1 MTPNTN
7 LTTGPIGRTLLMFSL
22 PVLGSNILQSLN
34 ASINSIWVG
43 HYLGEAALTA
53 TSNANIILFF
63 LLGVVFGIS
72 MANTIMVGQAVGARN
87 LGEAHRV
94 VGSSTTFFILLS
106 VLAAAM
112 GYVFTPEIL
121 GAMGTPAD
129 ATPLAIRYLRII
141 FLALPFMYF
150 YNFVMMTL
158 RGAGDSRTPF
168 YFMLLSVVLDIALN
182 PLLIFG
188 MGPIPPLG
196 IAGSAL
202 ATLVSQL
209 ISLAAMLAVLYRR
222 KHFLMLHR
230 GQLGYLKPDLAIL
243 RTLVAK
249 GLPMGLQMVVI
260 SSSAIVMMA
269 FVNRYGSQTAAAY
282 GVASQL
288 WTYVQMPALAV
299 GASVSSMV
307 AQNIG
312 AGRWD
317 RVSRITGMGLLFNL
331 LVTGTLVG
339 AIYQFNRHS
348 LGLFLPDDGVA
359 IGIAQHINAI
369 VLWSFI
375 LFGFTI
381 VLFGTVRATGAVMAP
396 LVVLFV
402 SMWVV
407 RLPFA
412 ALLGERLGA
421 DAIWWSFP
429 LGSIVSVVLAAAYYR
444 FGNWRASHIRPP
456 ATRAAGATV
465 PGAAAAARAG
475 GAAPVFAG
483 SDGSAEFLGQ
493 APDTSMG
500 TPCQDP
506 RPMIG
511 EVEGVEDSAMP
522 GRA

>member
-1 MTPNTN
+1 MKPDAR
-7 LTTGPIGRTLLMFSL
+7 LVTGPIGRTLLLFSL

-53 TSNANIILFF
+53 TSNANIVLFF

-72 MANTIMVGQAVGARN
+72 MANTIMIGQAVGARD
-87 LGEAHRV
+87 LEEARRV
-94 VGSSTTFFILLS
+94 VGTSTTFFVLLS
-106 VLAAAM
+106 VIAAAL
-112 GYVFTPEIL
+112 GYLFTPAIL
-121 GAMGTPAD
+121 SAMGTPAD
-129 ATPLAIRYLRII
+129 ARPLAIRYLRII

-168 YFMLLSVVLDIALN
+168 YFMLLSVVLDVALN

-188 MGPIPPLG
+188 LGPIPRMD

-202 ATLVSQL
+202 ATLIAQL
-209 ISLAAMLAVLYRR
+209 VSLAAMMWLLYRR
-222 KHFLMLHR
+222 KHFLTLHR
-230 GQLGYLKPDLAIL
+230 GQLRYLRPDLGIL
-243 RTLVAK
+243 RSLVAK

-269 FVNRYGSQTAAAY
+269 LVNQYGSQTAAAY

-307 AQNIG
+307 AQNVG

-317 RVSRITGMGLLFNL
+317 RVGRITGMGLAFNL
-331 LVTGTLVG
+331 AMTGALVG
-339 AIYQFNRHS
+339 LVYLFNRHS
-348 LGLFLPDDGVA
+348 LGLFLPDDGGA
-359 IGIAQHINAI
+359 IEIAQHINAI

-396 LVVLFV
+396 LAVLFV

-412 ALLGERLGA
+412 WWLGRTMGA
-421 DAIWWSFP
+421 DAVWWSFP
-429 LGSIVSVVLAAAYYR
+429 LGSVVSITLAGAYYR
-444 FGNWRASHIRPP
+444 FGNWRASQMLP
-456 ATRAAGATV
+456 
-465 PGAAAAARAG
+465 
-475 GAAPVFAG
+475 AAPAACEVV
-483 SDGSAEFLGQ
+483 GQ

-500 TPCQDP
+500 TPA
-506 RPMIG
+506 
-511 EVEGVEDSAMP
+511 EDALKP
-522 GRA
+522 AGATETV

>member
-1 MTPNTN
+1 MPTKSKAQ
-7 LTTGPIGRTLLMFSL
+7 LTTGPIGRTLLLFSL

-34 ASINSIWVG
+34 ASINSVWVG
-43 HYLGEAALTA
+43 HFLGEAALTA

-72 MANTIMVGQAVGARN
+72 MANTIMIGQAVGARD
-87 LGEAHRV
+87 LVEARRV
-94 VGSSTTFFILLS
+94 VGTSTTFFILLS
-106 VLAAAM
+106 VLAAAL
-112 GYVFTPEIL
+112 GYAFTPDIL
-121 GAMGTPAD
+121 AAMGTPAD
-129 ATPLAIRYLRII
+129 ARALAISYLRII

-168 YFMLLSVVLDIALN
+168 YFMLLSVGLDVVLN

-188 MGPIPPLG
+188 IGPFPELG

-202 ATLVSQL
+202 STLIAQL
-209 ISLAAMLAVLYRR
+209 ASLAAMLIVLYRR
-222 KHFLMLHR
+222 HHFLALRRH
-230 GQLGYLKPDLAIL
+230 QLAYLRPDTAIL
-243 RTLVAK
+243 RALVAK

-260 SSSAIVMMA
+260 SSSAIVMMSL
-269 FVNRYGSQTAAAY
+269 VNRYGSQTTAAY

-307 AQNIG
+307 AQNVG
-312 AGRWD
+312 AGLWS
-317 RVSRITGMGLLFNL
+317 RVARITRVGLLFNL
-331 LVTGTLVG
+331 LMTGTLV
-339 AIYQFNRHS
+339 ALIYLFNRHS
-348 LGLFLPDDGVA
+348 LGLFLPDDGTA

-396 LVVLFV
+396 LVILFL

-412 ALLGERLGA
+412 WVLERTVGA

-429 LGSIVSVVLAAAYYR
+429 LGSVVSVTLAVAYYR
-444 FGNWRASHIRPP
+444 FGNWRAAHILPVAPGP
-456 ATRAAGATV
+456 A
-465 PGAAAAARAG
+465 PEPEF
-475 GAAPVFAG
+475 AP
-483 SDGSAEFLGQ
+483 Q

-500 TPCQDP
+500 TACEEALSTAGAT
-506 RPMIG
+506 G
-511 EVEGVEDSAMP
+511 EQALAGESRAMSKQ
-522 GRA
+522 GAD